1 MGTPVDVATNAFDL
15 QDLSIAYEGVAAL
28 QDICLR
34 IEMGE
39 KVVLIGPSGAGK
51 PTLLC
56 HLQELS
62 RHDSALI
69 HQDYALVPQLSAFHN
84 IYAGRL
90 DSQTSWQN
98 LRTLLRPHPRDV
110 AAVQPILEALDLVDK
125 AHDRVQSLS
134 GGQQQRVAVGR
145 AIFRDS
151 QILLGDE
158 PVSAIDPHQAGR
170 VLELIKQSASTVVL
184 AMHDV
189 QLALAHFPRAI
200 ALRDGQIVFDLP
212 AEQVDPE
219 TLGHLYRAEG

>member
-1 MGTPVDVATNAFDL
+1 MAPPVDVATNAFVL
-15 QDLSIAYEGVAAL
+15 QDLSIAYEGVPAL

-34 IEMGE
+34 IDMGE

-51 PTLLC
+51 STLLR

-90 DSQTSWQN
+90 DRHTSWQN
-98 LRTLLRPHPRDV
+98 LRTLLRPHPREV

-125 AHDRVQSLS
+125 AHDRVQTLS

-145 AIFRDS
+145 AVFRDS

-189 QLALAHFPRAI
+189 QLALEHFPRAI